1 MVALPLTSE
10 DIEYTPNQYL
20 VANYDYTSN
29 DYFFVRPKRQEYN
42 TIKYAIYRD
51 GKLTM
56 ANQTGDNPW
65 DMMIDGKAMLTDEQP
80 YFSGVLEENGVYDL
94 QVICKYHAR
103 YTKVAIVNATK
114 IGDFQEMEATTLA
127 DMLENGENGKLYRI
141 ADALAVVDVPQNFEP
156 FAFLSDGKGNWIKVE
171 FPYELYEIFQK
182 DGFVEAGT
190 LKGVLHD
197 KELNPYLV
205 ISAAEFGYPLD
216 DDVEVENVNLAHSF
230 TLKPNQVID
239 VTGYWNEH
247 DGALRAYAPGNGLQ
261 GQSLTLTTDW
271 AGWGITLIDGTRY
284 NVRAAITLKEPWP
297 TTDGAHLND
306 YDFPFQNYI
315 ANALYEPETNIPTG
329 VEDLKMENV
338 KSIRYVNAAGIE
350 SDTPFQGVNI
360 VVIEMT
366 DGSKKIVKTVK

>member
-1 MVALPLTSE
+1 
-10 DIEYTPNQYL
+10 
-20 VANYDYTSN
+20 
-29 DYFFVRPKRQEYN
+29 
-42 TIKYAIYRD
+42 
-51 GKLTM
+51 
-56 ANQTGDNPW
+56 
-65 DMMIDGKAMLTDEQP
+65 
-80 YFSGVLEENGVYDL
+80 
-94 QVICKYHAR
+94 
-103 YTKVAIVNATK
+103 
-114 IGDFQEMEATTLA
+114 MEATTLA

-190 LKGVLHD
+190 LKGILHD

-205 ISAAEFGYPLD
+205 VSAAQFGFPLD

-306 YDFPFQNYI
+306 DWYPFQNYI

-329 VEDLKMENV
+329 VEDLKVENV